1 MPAWNRAP
9 TSARSCW
16 WLELPAPSP
25 WRRGVPLG
33 FLAIRLCLA
42 VALLPFAID
51 WRSPLLAGLRPA
63 ALVALIAGSLLLIAI
78 DAWMIIT
85 TPQSPIR
92 RALGIAVIL
101 AAGAAFTATVALEG
115 QFQWVRAR
123 VLAADPAQLERLG
136 WHFVV
141 GYRDTAEL
149 ERLIERR
156 AIGGVFMG
164 ARNVE
169 GLSAGAVR
177 GQIQS
182 WQDARRRQGLPPLL
196 IATDQ
201 EGGVVSRMSPPLP
214 RQPPISSVAD
224 HQADEAARST
234 AARDYGLAQGRAL
247 ASLGINLNFA
257 PVVDLNR
264 NVVNPS
270 DRYTRIRERAISG
283 DPVVVTEVARHY
295 CLGLAEAGVQCTLK
309 HFPGLGGVFEDTHL
323 EAGSLRLTRG
333 ELERSDW
340 VPFRVLMGSGALG
353 TGTFTML
360 SHARLAALDAEH
372 PVSFSPAVVSG
383 LLREAWGY
391 DGVLI
396 TDDFSM
402 GAAYA
407 SKEGIAAASVAAL
420 GAGVDLVLIAYDP
433 AQYFAMMDAVLA
445 GAQDGS
451 LRPEALGASLRR
463 LADTVARR

>member
-1 MPAWNRAP
+1 
-9 TSARSCW
+9 
-16 WLELPAPSP
+16 LPAPSP
-25 WRRGVPLG
+25 WRQHIALG
-33 FLAIRLCLA
+33 FVAARLGIA

-63 ALVALIAGSLLLIAI
+63 ALAALIAGSLLLIAI
-78 DAWMIIT
+78 DAWIIRT
-85 TPQSPIR
+85 TPQNPIR
-92 RALGIAVIL
+92 RALSVAVIL
-101 AAGAAFTATVALEG
+101 SAGAALTATVALEAR
-115 QFQWVRAR
+115 FQWVRAR
-123 VLAADPAQLERLG
+123 VLAADAAQLERLG
-136 WHFVV
+136 RHFVV

-149 ERLIERR
+149 GQLIERR

-169 GLSAGAVR
+169 GLSADAVR
-177 GQIQS
+177 EQIQS
-182 WQDARRRQGLPPLL
+182 WQDTRRRQGLPPLL

-201 EGGVVSRMSPPLP
+201 EGGAVSRMSPPLP
-214 RQPPISSVAD
+214 RQPPISSVVE
-224 HQADEAARST
+224 HRADEGARIT
-234 AARDYGLAQGRAL
+234 AAHDYGLAQGRAL

-257 PVVDLNR
+257 PVVDLNK
-264 NVVNPS
+264 NVVNPN

-283 DPVVVTEVARHY
+283 DPAVVTEVARHY
-295 CLGLAEAGVQCTLK
+295 CRGLAEAGVQCTLK

-323 EAGSLRLTRG
+323 EAGHLRLPRD

-340 VPFRVLMGSGALG
+340 VPFRALMGSGALG
-353 TGTFTML
+353 AGTFTML
-360 SHARLAALDAEH
+360 SHAKLAALDADH

-391 DGVLI
+391 EGVLI

-407 SKEGIAAASVAAL
+407 SREGIAAASVAAL
-420 GAGVDLVLIAYDP
+420 NCGVDLILIAYDP

-445 GAQDGS
+445 AARDGS
-451 LRPEALGASLRR
+451 LRPDALGSSTRR